1 MAFKLNDYNA
11 FLTSLV
17 EREKSDTSRPE
28 SKNMTETLNSPT
40 DDIALMDQQDPMNS
54 TYSRLPIDFDFGLN
68 QEIDFSDDLD
78 PQSTM
83 NLNMNDD
90 NDLSKRSYNPSSKLT
105 NNASTTSTN
114 RASSNS
120 TNNTSDMDPPLKQE
134 DIFFPRQASAPALES
149 NFESVPSSSNYRIPI
164 QIKNESSDDELMS
177 PNLDLPDGFCD
188 NFDNINTLDRQH
200 SNTPTDDFSRRRD
213 SRPLVQ
219 KSGGE
224 GLGYGSMTKSYRPRL
239 RSSHNVIEQRYRN
252 KINDKFNA
260 LSNSVPTLRVATK
273 RKTKNPDHM
282 DNDEFDEHYYSSS
295 DESPDLEGLEPARKL
310 NKGVILSKSV
320 EYIRFLE
327 LKNDRM
333 REKNHELLEKA
344 RLLGI
349 PLDKL

>member
-1 MAFKLNDYNA
+1 
-11 FLTSLV
+11 
-17 EREKSDTSRPE
+17 
-28 SKNMTETLNSPT
+28 
-40 DDIALMDQQDPMNS
+40 
-54 TYSRLPIDFDFGLN
+54 
-68 QEIDFSDDLD
+68 
-78 PQSTM
+78 
-83 NLNMNDD
+83 
-90 NDLSKRSYNPSSKLT
+90 
-105 NNASTTSTN
+105 
-114 RASSNS
+114 
-120 TNNTSDMDPPLKQE
+120 
-134 DIFFPRQASAPALES
+134 
-149 NFESVPSSSNYRIPI
+149 
-164 QIKNESSDDELMS
+164 
-177 PNLDLPDGFCD
+177 
-188 NFDNINTLDRQH
+188 
-200 SNTPTDDFSRRRD
+200 
-213 SRPLVQ
+213 
-219 KSGGE
+219 
-224 GLGYGSMTKSYRPRL
+224 MTKSYRPRL